1 MINFNVD
8 PYFDDFDPNNH
19 YHRILFKPGRA
30 VQARELTQSQTILQ
44 DQITKFADHIFKQN
58 TPVKGG
64 QVTVNN
70 RARYLKLDPT
80 YNDNDIVASD
90 FLNQVIADSTGQI
103 LAKVIATEESVSTDP
118 PTLVVTYY
126 SGVEFSAGDVIYGE
140 TSSVVGQIV
149 ATDHTGYCTTASI
162 SEGVFY
168 IVNGY
173 SFSSVENED
182 GTFSRYSIGNF
193 VSLQPQTI
201 IVQKYS
207 NTPTKRIGISISEY
221 ISDYVTDLQLLDPAV
236 GATNYQAPGADR
248 YTITLSLDTKPIEL
262 GLDSG
267 FIELVRITGGKVQKL
282 VDGTVYGVI
291 DDYFAKRTFDT
302 NGDFVVN
309 DFRIIPR
316 ANTENLANYQLSI
329 GTGVAYVKGYRVEN
343 ALEKIIEA
351 PRARTTQAI
360 NNNLISV
367 DYGSYL
373 YINSCNGVFDIT
385 TANTVDFHCV
395 NVSSSIVTTNTTTYN
410 ATKVGTAYIRGL
422 SFDTTNN
429 GDANTS
435 AYVYKAYVS
444 DLQNSLLSSNCT
456 VAGGTTANLQFYD
469 LTGSF
474 SSSANAYYGATV
486 SITGGTSAGDSRT
499 IVSYNGTTKTAT
511 VDRPFT
517 VIPDFTSRFSLRFD
531 TKDIDLM
538 VHPTSTGYNFDAF
551 AGIDPKGKSGGL
563 SIGSTTLFNS
573 SSPELVF
580 NIGYPYVSNL
590 TDTSY
595 SSFRTFRGVSFTT
608 AGGGVSASISA
619 PTNSTFFGTGG
630 TTQSADTVKQNYT
643 VIVTAKGSSSFNVGD
658 IVPFTAL
665 NTVTLDSGKGIATL
679 YVNGGAAFTA
689 TVITKIAINNAG
701 TTGLALRAK
710 NLYEANTTNVNY
722 SGGTAVGSINVDL
735 THAQVYIPNA
745 NIPAAGTKQPL
756 YISDVKKIVKII
768 DTRSAATA
776 PTDAMLSDSSYDVT
790 SFYIF
795 NNGQTDSY
803 YGHANITLRL
813 GAPKPLGN
821 ILVLVDY
828 YSHSGGDGYF
838 SVNSYRSSVDGGVSS
853 RPENYAEIP
862 TYTSKGGLIYNL
874 RDCVDFRPSVVNAQS
889 AFRFRYSSTPSS
901 TNDVGLFIPIDLST
915 FAQDYTYYLGRKD
928 IIMLSKDKSFVL
940 VQGKPA
946 NAPAFPAVPE
956 GSLLMANITLDPYTS
971 YLPDESVGTLPNLS
985 IEKVQHKRWRMS
997 DISDLQTRVNNI
1009 EYYTSLSLLEK
1020 QAESLQVPDSNG
1032 LNRFKNGILVDNFS
1046 SFATSDT
1053 GNEDFAA
1060 KINKRETTL
1069 TATDHVLNI
1078 PLQHK
1083 DVLSSLGNLSE
1094 AAQTRLGYKYHTTS
1108 GGATGLVTLPYTTAN
1123 LVVQKIASSTV
1134 SLNPF
1139 AVSVD
1144 EGVLEINPPMD
1155 MWVSSTREPDI
1166 LLVDPDLTIYQQGST
1181 LNQLSATDWQAVGGT
1196 QTTSQTR
1203 NGRTVTVS
1211 TYESQTKQTTSGY
1224 YDKVNS
1230 LSGTY
1235 LTDVSLQPYIRGQQ
1249 LIIRANGMKSNTS
1262 VSTWFDGVNVD
1273 DYMVTPNIIELS
1285 AVSGTFKDGD
1295 IVGYMSG
1302 ASFIATCRVISV
1314 KKLSATKVRLFVTS
1328 DNSSAIYTSSTTLRS
1343 ASFNENGVFES
1354 TATYASGTVNLGTE
1368 VVSLSGTVTAS
1379 GGTSSSLEGG
1389 GTYYTGVTSITLSS
1403 KASSTT
1409 NFYAGSKISI
1419 TSFYVSK
1426 ITTPVV
1432 VGRTPAGIR
1441 FTNGRLTWGATD
1453 IIENRVSYVRE
1464 QQVFS
1469 ATITAYN
1476 GTTKVATLSTAVK
1489 ISLGSNKTSS
1499 SSIATNVDS
1508 TYSIRGTVF
1517 KVSQAVTQS
1526 KVPSLSTDEE
1536 GSFAGIFKL
1545 PSNYFRT
1552 GDRMF
1557 RVDNRAVETD
1567 PDSATTF
1574 AQSVFTAS
1582 SLAVRSQTLSFGA
1595 SVSAAGKSTVF
1606 TSQQQRDNQLI
1617 SKYSFTIDPVAQSFI
1632 IDKETYPNGAF
1643 IKSVKVFFKTKPASN
1658 ARVPVKFFITD
1669 TTNGYPNGNALDYS
1683 VVVKNY
1689 QDIKISNTPQ
1699 YLDSNTYTEFTFES
1713 PVYIRS
1719 GNLYAFILQTTSPDY
1734 TIWVAAQNAI
1744 AVASTTKNLPTDP
1757 TPTVVTK
1764 IGGSPYVGAL
1774 FESQNGITWTADQ
1787 TKNMMFIIENCV
1799 FSTSTTPAIQ
1809 YVVPKKIPL
1818 RKLITS
1824 DIDYFKDAN
1833 TISNLDGN
1841 FYASD
1846 IRSDAYNLTTTDYL
1860 PTNTNISYTYTPT
1873 LQSTYLPDDAKN
1885 ITPGKFATSMPEH
1898 IYLDDG
1904 KRSRVLD
1911 SNSAASFTLT
1921 ATLSTTDSFVSPI
1934 ISDDGISLYNIK
1946 YNITNMSL
1954 SNNDISVISGGTG
1967 YSNATCAI
1975 TISAPTGTGGT
1986 QASAAANV
1994 VGGII
1999 QDIYV
2004 LDGGSGYITTPTITI
2019 TGANTGTATAEV
2031 SGETSSKGGNGWAR
2045 YITKKVVL
2053 TPENDSEDI
2062 RVYYTAYKPLGSDI
2076 NVYCKVLNRN
2086 DTENFNDQNWIL
2098 LTNVGNKS
2106 SAYSL
2111 NRESLY
2117 EYVAAPGSSGIA
2129 DNYLTYTST
2138 SGQSFNSFSQFAI
2151 KIVLSTSDTTKV
2163 PVLHDLR
2170 VLALPS
2176 GTGG

>member
-8 PYFDDFDPNNH
+8 PYYDDFDPNNH

-44 DQITKFADHIFKQN
+44 DQISKFADHIFKQN

-70 RARYLKLDPT
+70 QARYLKLNAT
-80 YNDNDIVASD
+80 FNDTDIVASD

-126 SGVEFSAGDVIYGE
+126 SGVEFAAGDVIYGE

-149 ATDHTGYCTTASI
+149 DADHTGYCTTASI

-173 SFSSVENED
+173 AFSSVENED

-207 NTPTKRIGISISEY
+207 NTPTKRIGLSISEY
-221 ISDYVTDLQLLDPAV
+221 ISDYVTDSQLLDPAV

-248 YTITLSLDTKPIEL
+248 YTITLTLDTKNIEL
-262 GLDSG
+262 GTDSG
-267 FIELVRITGGKVQKL
+267 FIELVRITGGKIQKL

-309 DFRIIPR
+309 DFRVIPR

-351 PRARTTQAI
+351 PRARTTAAI
-360 NNNLISV
+360 NNNFVSV
-367 DYGSYL
+367 NYGSYL
-373 YINSCNGVFDIT
+373 YINRCNGVFDIT

-410 ATKVGTAYIRGL
+410 ATKVGTGYIRGL
-422 SFDTTNN
+422 SFDTTNS

-444 DLQNSLLSSNCT
+444 DLQNSVLSSNCT
-456 VAGGTTANLQFYD
+456 SAGGTTANLQFFD

-474 SSSANAYYGATV
+474 SSSANAYYGATL
-486 SITGGTSAGDSRT
+486 SITGGTSAGYSGT

-511 VDRPFT
+511 VDKAFT
-517 VIPDFTSRFSLRFD
+517 VIPDSTSRFSLRFD

-538 VHPTSTGYNFDAF
+538 VHPTSTNNFDAF
-551 AGIDPKGKSGGL
+551 AGIDPKGKLGGL
-563 SIGSTTLFNS
+563 SIGQTQLYNS

-580 NIGYPYVSNL
+580 NIGYPYVDNL

-595 SSFRTFRGVSFTT
+595 GSYRTFRGVSFSTS
-608 AGGGVSASISA
+608 GGGVSASISA

-630 TTQSADTVKQNYT
+630 TTQDADYVKQYYT
-643 VIVTAKGSSSFNVGD
+643 VIVTAKGSSAFNVGE
-658 IVPFTAL
+658 IVPFTST
-665 NTVTLDSGKGIATL
+665 NTITLDAGKNGATL
-679 YVNGGAAFTA
+679 FVNGGAAFTA
-689 TVITKIAINNAG
+689 TIITKIAINNAG
-701 TTGLALRAK
+701 TTGLALREK

-722 SGGTAVGSINVDL
+722 TGGTAVGSINVDL
-735 THAQVYIPNA
+735 NNAQVYIPKA

-756 YISDVKKIVKII
+756 YISDVKKIIKII
-768 DTRSAATA
+768 DTRSSANV

-790 SFYIF
+790 SYYIF

-803 YGHANITLRL
+803 YGHSNITLRL

-828 YSHSGGDGYF
+828 YSHAGGDGYF
-838 SVNSYRSSVDGGVSS
+838 SVNSYRSSVDGGVST

-862 TYTSKGGLIYNL
+862 SYTSKGGLVYNL
-874 RDCVDFRPSVVNAQS
+874 RDCMDFRPSVLNAQS
-889 AFRFRYSSTPSS
+889 AFKFRYSSTPTA
-901 TNDVGLFIPIDLST
+901 TNDVGLFIPIDLSE
-915 FAQDYTYYLGRKD
+915 ARCDNTYYLGRKD
-928 IIMLSKDKSFVL
+928 VIMLSKDKSFVL

-946 NAPAFPAVPE
+946 NIPAFPAIPE

-971 YLPDESVGTLPNLS
+971 YLPDESFGSLPNLS
-985 IEKVQHKRWRMS
+985 IEKIQHKRWRMS

-1046 SFATSDT
+1046 SFASSDT

-1060 KINKRETTL
+1060 KINKRETIL

-1083 DVLSSLGNLSE
+1083 DVLNSLGNLSQ

-1123 LVVQKIASSTV
+1123 LVVQKLASGTV

-1144 EGVLEINPPMD
+1144 EGVLEINPPID
-1155 MWVSSTREPDI
+1155 MWVSTTKEPDI

-1181 LNQLSATDWQAVGGT
+1181 LNQLSATDWQAVAGT
-1196 QTTSQTR
+1196 QVTDQARTGR
-1203 NGRTVTVS
+1203 NVVVS
-1211 TYESQTKQTTSGY
+1211 TYESQAKQTTSGY

-1249 LIIRANGMKSNTS
+1249 LIIRANGMKSNTA
-1262 VSTWFDGVNVD
+1262 VSTWFDGVSVD
-1273 DYMVTPNIIELS
+1273 DYMVSPNIVEAS
-1285 AVSGTFKDGD
+1285 NVSGTFKDGD

-1302 ASFIATCRVISV
+1302 AAFIATGRVVSV
-1314 KKLSATKVRLFVTS
+1314 KKLSASKVRLFLTS
-1328 DNSSAIYTSSTTLRS
+1328 DNSSAVYSSSSTIRTG
-1343 ASFNENGVFES
+1343 SFNENGTFES
-1354 TATYASGTVNLGTE
+1354 SAPFASGSVNLATE
-1368 VVSLSGTVTAS
+1368 VVSLSGTITAS
-1379 GGTSSSLEGG
+1379 GGTSANIEFG
-1389 GTYYTGVTSITLSS
+1389 GTSYTGVTSITLNS

-1409 NFYAGSKISI
+1409 NFYVGSKISV
-1419 TSFYVSK
+1419 TTFQMNK

-1432 VGRTPAGIR
+1432 VGRTPANR
-1441 FTNGRLTWGATD
+1441 ARLVDGRIVWGATD
-1453 IIENRVSYVRE
+1453 IIENRVSYE
-1464 QQVFS
+1464 KGYQVYTS
-1469 ATITAYN
+1469 TITAYN
-1476 GTTKVATLSTAVK
+1476 GSTKVATLSTPITV
-1489 ISLGSNKTSS
+1489 SLG
-1499 SSIATNVDS
+1499 TNGGYAGTPPRTNIDS
-1508 TYSIRGTVF
+1508 TYSVRGTF
-1517 KVSQAVTQS
+1517 KVSQAVSQS
-1526 KVPSLSTDEE
+1526 KVPALSTDED
-1536 GSFAGIFKL
+1536 GSFTAIFSL
-1545 PSNYFRT
+1545 PSNYFKT

-1557 RVDNRAVETD
+1557 RVDNRAVPTD

-1595 SVSAAGKSTVF
+1595 SVTAAGKSTVF
-1606 TSQQQRDNQLI
+1606 TTQQQRDNQLI
-1617 SKYSFTIDPVAQSFI
+1617 SRYSFTIDPIAQTFI
-1632 IDKETYPNGAF
+1632 IDKDTYPNGAF

-1658 ARVPVKFFITD
+1658 ARVPIKFFITD

-1689 QDIKISNTPQ
+1689 QDVNISNTPQ
-1699 YLDSNTYTEFTFES
+1699 YLDPNTYTEFTFES

-1734 TIWVAAQNAI
+1734 TVWIAAQNAA

-1757 TPTVVTK
+1757 TPTVITK

-1799 FSTSTTPAIQ
+1799 FSTSATPAIQ

-1824 DIDYFKDAN
+1824 DIDYFKNAN
-1833 TISNLDGN
+1833 TISNIEGN
-1841 FYASD
+1841 FYVSD

-1873 LQSTYLPDDAKN
+1873 LQSSYLPDETKN

-1904 KRSRVLD
+1904 KGPRVLD
-1911 SNSAASFTLT
+1911 SNSASSFTLT
-1921 ATLSTTDSFVSPI
+1921 ATLSTTDSFVSPV

-1954 SNNDISVISGGTG
+1954 SNNDISVLSGGTG
-1967 YSNATCAI
+1967 YSSGTCAI

-1986 QASAAANV
+1986 QASATANV

-1999 QDIYV
+1999 EDIYI
-2004 LDGGSGYITTPTITI
+2004 LNGGSGYVTTPTITI

-2053 TPENDSEDI
+2053 TPENDSEDL

-2111 NRESLY
+2111 NRQSLY

-2129 DNYLTYTST
+2129 DNSLTYTST

-2151 KIVLSTSDTTKV
+2151 KVVLSTKDTTKV
-2163 PVLHDLR
+2163 PVLHDIR

-2176 GTGG
+2176 GTGV